1 MADAGLVDAVLSCPT
16 CSKPF
21 RASMTSQTP
30 DSVYGIADHWH
41 AASSYNRHLS
51 YCRRA
56 QLRPKARRT
65 SCGACK
71 AAKVKCSFQPQCTRC
86 ASRGL
91 DCVYERK
98 SLVEHEET
106 ARNYAVSLD
115 STMTPWSDQSS
126 FAPAD
131 SQVMESFDLDFADV
145 RVMQE
150 HTSTIAKNSA
160 LNSGE
165 LVPASRRTDAT
176 THFGSV
182 SMLSAAW
189 NFSFDFLSE
198 NSPIHTGHHEDS
210 GYLSRITPPKAYA
223 QHSADL
229 IVEALYAIPNQMLR
243 RETFPPFIYPHWS
256 QPALPESLAVCM
268 HLAGI
273 YSSRTP
279 ELRAFLWRTILTE
292 QRRAAERIDTLSNQ
306 EILAQVQAGI
316 VYLTMR
322 LVDEAMHD
330 LEWTREMLT
339 IQNIL
344 CTRFLENNEFC
355 FCHSEETHPSPTWE
369 DWIYAESR
377 RRTSLIWFLITRT
390 IVIMPKTECHTTI
403 SPETLPLPAPQMQWE
418 ARTREAW
425 LKELGAEDSAMT
437 TFGSLV
443 NVKQHIHEQESK
455 QKLGVWSARMD
466 RLGSLLNIAV
476 ALV

>member
-1 MADAGLVDAVLSCPT
+1 MGHV
-16 CSKPF
+16 
-21 RASMTSQTP
+21 
-30 DSVYGIADHWH
+30 
-41 AASSYNRHLS
+41 
-51 YCRRA
+51 
-56 QLRPKARRT
+56 
-65 SCGACK
+65 
-71 AAKVKCSFQPQCTRC
+71 
-86 ASRGL
+86 
-91 DCVYERK
+91 
-98 SLVEHEET
+98 ET
-106 ARNYAVSLD
+106 ARNQVVSLD
-115 STMTPWSDQSS
+115 STMTPRSDQSS
-126 FAPAD
+126 SATVD
-131 SQVMESFDLDFADV
+131 SQLTEIFDFNLVDVEAIQDF
-145 RVMQE
+145 
-150 HTSTIAKNSA
+150 TSTSTGNSVMIG
-160 LNSGE
+160 GE
-165 LVPASRRTDAT
+165 LASASRITDAMT
-176 THFGSV
+176 QFGGV
-182 SMLSAAW
+182 GILPATW
-189 NFSFDFLSE
+189 NLSFDF
-198 NSPIHTGHHEDS
+198 PMEDLAIPNGDHDDS
-210 GYLSRITPPKAYA
+210 CYLSRITPLKAYA

-229 IVEALYAIPNQMLR
+229 IVEALYAIPDQMLR
-243 RETFPPFIYPHWS
+243 RETFPPFIHPHWS
-256 QPALPESLAVCM
+256 LSALPESLAVCM
-268 HLAGI
+268 NLASV
-273 YSSRTP
+273 YSSRAP
-279 ELRAFLWRTILTE
+279 EMRAFLWRTKLTE
-292 QRRAAERIDTLSNQ
+292 QKRAVERIDTLSDQ

-330 LEWTREMLT
+330 LVWTREMLT

-344 CTRFLENNEFC
+344 CMRFLQNNEFS
-355 FCHSEETHPSPTWE
+355 FCQSEETHPSLTWE